1 MPDKSEEEK
10 LEADQ
15 LSEVEGGDEVDPREL
30 RTETSADQ
38 EQEID
43 PEAPD
48 PR

>member
-1 MPDKSEEEK
+1 MPDEPEK
-10 LEADQ
+10 VVADQ

-30 RTETSADQ
+30 RTETSSDQ